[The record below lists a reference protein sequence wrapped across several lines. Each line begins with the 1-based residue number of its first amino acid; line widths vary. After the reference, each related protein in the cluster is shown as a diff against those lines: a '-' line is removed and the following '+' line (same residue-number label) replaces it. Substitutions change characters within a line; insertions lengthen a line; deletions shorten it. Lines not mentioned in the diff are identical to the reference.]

1 MQKALHLKATVQPG
15 GKIEI
20 IDRQLP
26 VGETV
31 EVMVWSTSD
40 TSSQSA
46 YQIISHA
53 PGGLLFKTA
62 EEIDAYIKEERAN
75 WDS

>member
-1 MQKALHLKATVQPG
+1 MRKALHLKATVQPG

-20 IDRQLP
+20 VDRQLP
-26 VGETV
+26 VGKTV
-31 EVMVWSTSD
+31 EVMVWSRPD

-46 YQIISHA
+46 YQIISEA

-62 EEIDAYIKEERAN
+62 REVEANIKEERAS